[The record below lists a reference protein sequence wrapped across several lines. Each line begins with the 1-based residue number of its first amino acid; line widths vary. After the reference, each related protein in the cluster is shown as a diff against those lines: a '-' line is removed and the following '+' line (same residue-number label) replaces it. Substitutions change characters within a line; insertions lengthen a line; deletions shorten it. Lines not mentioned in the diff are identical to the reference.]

1 MNNQMTFTP
10 LNTPAQEL
18 GLELQ
23 HIITEASKWSPRS
36 QQVYIGPSEVG
47 QECVRRLAYK
57 LLDWDKANESGGG
70 SWAANVGTAIHS
82 FLEDIFAKHP
92 DRYEVEQRV
101 QIRANLSGT
110 VDLFDK
116 EKGYVL
122 DWKTTSP
129 AGVKAKRSEGATSQQ
144 ITQVQLYGYGKAQQG
159 VTVNKVG
166 LIFLPTGGSIDDMHI
181 ELFDY
186 DEAAAIAALGRLDSV
201 YELLSTIDVEE
212 NPQMWPLIP
221 ATPSRMCMYC
231 PYYRPFS
238 TDLSVACNGDTGEK

>member
-1 MNNQMTFTP
+1 MTFAP
-10 LNTPAQEL
+10 LNTPSKEL
-18 GLELQ
+18 ANELTN
-23 HIITEASKWSPRS
+23 IITEASRYTPRS

-57 LLDWDKANESGGG
+57 LLDWEKANESGGG

-82 FLEDIFAKHP
+82 FLEEIFSKYP
-92 DRYEVEQRV
+92 EKYEVEQKV

-144 ITQVQLYGYGKAQQG
+144 VTQVQLYGYGKAQQG
-159 VTVNKVG
+159 VQVNKVG
-166 LIFLPTGGSIDDMHI
+166 LIFLPTGGQITDMHI
-181 ELFDY
+181 ELYDY
-186 DEAAAIAALGRLDSV
+186 DENAALSALARLDSV

-238 TDLSVACNGDTGEK
+238 TDLSIACNGDTGEK

>member
-1 MNNQMTFTP
+1 MTFAP
-10 LNTPAQEL
+10 LNSPSKEL
-18 GLELQ
+18 AIELTN
-23 HIITEASKWSPRS
+23 IITEASRYTPRS

-82 FLEDIFAKHP
+82 FLEDIFSKYP
-92 DRYEVEQRV
+92 ERYEVEQKV

-159 VTVNKVG
+159 VQVNKVG
-166 LIFLPTGGSIDDMHI
+166 LIFLPTGGQITDMHI
-181 ELFDY
+181 ELYDY
-186 DEAAAIAALGRLDSV
+186 DESAALSALARLDSV

-238 TDLSVACNGDTGEK
+238 TDLSVACNGDTGEANV

>member
-1 MNNQMTFTP
+1 MNFTP
-10 LNTPAQEL
+10 LHNPAQQLAVEL
-18 GLELQ
+18 GG
-23 HIITEASKWSPRS
+23 IISEASKWSPRS

-82 FLEDIFAKHP
+82 FLEGIFSTMP
-92 DRYEVEQRV
+92 DRYEVEQKV
-101 QIRANLSGT
+101 KIRANLSGT
-110 VDLFDK
+110 IDLFDI

-129 AGVKAKRSEGATSQQ
+129 AGVKAKRSEGANAQQ

-159 VTVNKVG
+159 VQVNKVG
-166 LIFLPTGGSIDDMHI
+166 LVFLPTGGSIEDMHI

-186 DEAAAIAALGRLDSV
+186 DEQAALDALARLDSV
-201 YELLSTIDVEE
+201 YSLLSTIDVETT
-212 NPQMWPLIP
+212 PAMWPLIP

-238 TDLSVACNGDTGEK
+238 TDLSVACNGETEVANV

>member
-1 MNNQMTFTP
+1 MTFAP
-10 LNTPAQEL
+10 LNTPSKEL
-18 GLELQ
+18 ANELTN
-23 HIITEASKWSPRS
+23 IITEASRYTPRS

-57 LLDWDKANESGGG
+57 LLDWEKANESGGG

-82 FLEDIFAKHP
+82 FLEEIFSKYP
-92 DRYEVEQRV
+92 EKYEVEQKV

-110 VDLFDK
+110 IDLFDK

-144 ITQVQLYGYGKAQQG
+144 VTQVQLYGYGKAQQG
-159 VTVNKVG
+159 VQVNKVG
-166 LIFLPTGGSIDDMHI
+166 LIFLPTGGQITDMHI
-181 ELFDY
+181 ELYDY
-186 DEAAAIAALGRLDSV
+186 DENAALSALARLDSV

-238 TDLSVACNGDTGEK
+238 TDLSIACNGDTGDK

>member
-1 MNNQMTFTP
+1 MTFAP
-10 LNTPAQEL
+10 LNTPSKEL
-18 GLELQ
+18 ANELTN
-23 HIITEASKWSPRS
+23 IITEASRYTPRS

-57 LLDWDKANESGGG
+57 LLDWEKANESGGG

-82 FLEDIFAKHP
+82 FLEEIFSKYP
-92 DRYEVEQRV
+92 EKYEVEQKV

-129 AGVKAKRSEGATSQQ
+129 AGVKAKRSEGATPQQ
-144 ITQVQLYGYGKAQQG
+144 VTQVQLYGYGKAQQG
-159 VTVNKVG
+159 VQVNKVG
-166 LIFLPTGGSIDDMHI
+166 LIFLPTGGQITDMHI
-181 ELFDY
+181 ELYDY
-186 DEAAAIAALGRLDSV
+186 DENAALSALARLDSV

-238 TDLSVACNGDTGEK
+238 TDLSIACNGDTGEK

>member
-1 MNNQMTFTP
+1 MTFAP
-10 LNTPAQEL
+10 LNTPSKEL
-18 GLELQ
+18 ANEITN
-23 HIITEASKWSPRS
+23 IITEASRYSPRS

-57 LLDWDKANESGGG
+57 LLDWEKANESGGG

-82 FLEDIFAKHP
+82 FLEEIFSKYP
-92 DRYEVEQRV
+92 ERYEVEQKV

-110 VDLFDK
+110 VDLYDI

-159 VTVNKVG
+159 VQVNKVG
-166 LIFLPTGGSIDDMHI
+166 LIFLPTGGQITDMHI

-186 DEAAAIAALGRLDSV
+186 DESAALSALARLDSV

>member
-1 MNNQMTFTP
+1 MTFAP
-10 LNTPAQEL
+10 LNTPSKEL
-18 GLELQ
+18 ANELTN
-23 HIITEASKWSPRS
+23 IITEASRYSPRS

-57 LLDWDKANESGGG
+57 LLDWEKANESGGG

-82 FLEDIFAKHP
+82 FLEEIFSKYP
-92 DRYEVEQRV
+92 EKYEVEQKV

-144 ITQVQLYGYGKAQQG
+144 VTQVQLYGYGKAQQG
-159 VTVNKVG
+159 VEVNKVG
-166 LIFLPTGGSIDDMHI
+166 LIFLPTGGQITDMHI

-186 DEAAAIAALGRLDSV
+186 DENAALSALARLDSV

-212 NPQMWPLIP
+212 NPKMWPLIP

-238 TDLSVACNGDTGEK
+238 TDLAIACNGDTGEQ

>member
-1 MNNQMTFTP
+1 MTFAP
-10 LNTPAQEL
+10 LNTPSKEL
-18 GLELQ
+18 ANELTN
-23 HIITEASKWSPRS
+23 IITEASRYTPRS

-57 LLDWDKANESGGG
+57 LLDWEKANESGGG

-82 FLEDIFAKHP
+82 FLEEIFSKYP
-92 DRYEVEQRV
+92 EKYEVEQKV

-129 AGVKAKRSEGATSQQ
+129 AGVKAKRSEGATPQQ
-144 ITQVQLYGYGKAQQG
+144 VTQVQLYGYGKAQQG
-159 VTVNKVG
+159 VQVNKVG
-166 LIFLPTGGSIDDMHI
+166 LIFLPTGGQITDMHI
-181 ELFDY
+181 ELYDY
-186 DEAAAIAALGRLDSV
+186 DESAALSALARLDSV

-238 TDLSVACNGDTGEK
+238 TNLSVACNGDTGEK

>member
-1 MNNQMTFTP
+1 MTFAA
-10 LNTPAQEL
+10 LNTPSKEL
-18 GLELQ
+18 ANELTN
-23 HIITEASKWSPRS
+23 IITEASRYSPRS

-57 LLDWDKANESGGG
+57 LLDWEKANESGGG

-82 FLEDIFAKHP
+82 FLEEIFSKYP
-92 DRYEVEQRV
+92 EKYEVEQKV

-129 AGVKAKRSEGATSQQ
+129 AGVKAKRSEGATPQQ
-144 ITQVQLYGYGKAQQG
+144 VTQVQLYGYGKAQQG
-159 VTVNKVG
+159 VQVNKVG
-166 LIFLPTGGSIDDMHI
+166 LIFLPTGGQITDMHI

-186 DEAAAIAALGRLDSV
+186 DENAALSALARLDSV
-201 YELLSTIDVEE
+201 YELLSTVDVEE

-238 TDLSVACNGDTGEK
+238 TDLSIACNGDTGEK

>member
-1 MNNQMTFTP
+1 MTFAP
-10 LNTPAQEL
+10 LNTPSKEL
-18 GLELQ
+18 ANELTN
-23 HIITEASKWSPRS
+23 IITEASRYSPRS

-57 LLDWDKANESGGG
+57 LLDWEKANESGGG

-82 FLEDIFAKHP
+82 FLEEIFSKYP
-92 DRYEVEQRV
+92 EKYEVEQKV

-144 ITQVQLYGYGKAQQG
+144 VTQVQLYGYGKAQQG
-159 VTVNKVG
+159 VQVNKVG
-166 LIFLPTGGSIDDMHI
+166 LIFLPTGGQITDMHI
-181 ELFDY
+181 ELYDY
-186 DEAAAIAALGRLDSV
+186 DESAALSALARLDSV

-238 TDLSVACNGDTGEK
+238 TDLSVACNGDTREK

>member
-1 MNNQMTFTP
+1 MTFTP
-10 LNTPAQEL
+10 LNTPAKEL
-18 GLELQ
+18 ATELSN
-23 HIITEASKWSPRS
+23 IITEASKWSPRS

-47 QECVRRLAYK
+47 QECVRKLAYK
-57 LLDWDKANESGGG
+57 LLDWEKVNESGGG
-70 SWAANVGTAIHS
+70 SWAASVGTAIHS
-82 FLEDIFAKHP
+82 FLEIIFSKQP
-92 DRYEVEQRV
+92 DRYEVEQKV

-110 VDLFDK
+110 IDLFDK

-159 VTVNKVG
+159 VSVNKVG

-186 DEAAAIAALGRLDSV
+186 DEAAALGALARLDSV

-212 NPQMWPLIP
+212 NPAMWPLIP
-221 ATPSRMCMYC
+221 ATPSRLCMYC

-238 TDLSVACNGDTGEK
+238 TDLSVACNGDTAEK

>member
-1 MNNQMTFTP
+1 MTFAP
-10 LNTPAQEL
+10 LNSPSKEL
-18 GLELQ
+18 ANEITN
-23 HIITEASKWSPRS
+23 IITEASRYSPRS

-82 FLEDIFAKHP
+82 FLEEIFSKYP
-92 DRYEVEQRV
+92 EKYEVEQKV

-110 VDLFDK
+110 VDLFDI

-144 ITQVQLYGYGKAQQG
+144 ITQVQLFGH
-159 VTVNKVG
+159 
-166 LIFLPTGGSIDDMHI
+166 L
-181 ELFDY
+181 
-186 DEAAAIAALGRLDSV
+186 
-201 YELLSTIDVEE
+201 
-212 NPQMWPLIP
+212 
-221 ATPSRMCMYC
+221 
-231 PYYRPFS
+231 
-238 TDLSVACNGDTGEK
+238 

>member
-1 MNNQMTFTP
+1 MTFAP
-10 LNTPAQEL
+10 LNTPSKEL
-18 GLELQ
+18 ANELTN
-23 HIITEASKWSPRS
+23 IITEASRYTPRS

-57 LLDWDKANESGGG
+57 LLDWEKANESGGG

-82 FLEDIFAKHP
+82 FLEEIFSKYP
-92 DRYEVEQRV
+92 EKYEVEQKV

-159 VTVNKVG
+159 VQVNKVG
-166 LIFLPTGGSIDDMHI
+166 LIFLPTGGQITDMHI
-181 ELFDY
+181 ELYDY
-186 DEAAAIAALGRLDSV
+186 DENAALSALARLDSV

-238 TDLSVACNGDTGEK
+238 TDLSIACNGDTGDK

>member
-1 MNNQMTFTP
+1 MTFAP
-10 LNTPAQEL
+10 LNTPSKEL
-18 GLELQ
+18 ANEITN
-23 HIITEASKWSPRS
+23 IITEASRYSPRS

-57 LLDWDKANESGGG
+57 LLDWEKANESGGG

-82 FLEDIFAKHP
+82 FLEEIFSKYP
-92 DRYEVEQRV
+92 ERYEVEQKV

-110 VDLFDK
+110 VDLYDI

-159 VTVNKVG
+159 VQVNKVG
-166 LIFLPTGGSIDDMHI
+166 LIFLPTGGQITDMHI
-181 ELFDY
+181 ELYDY
-186 DEAAAIAALGRLDSV
+186 DENAALSALARLDSV

-238 TDLSVACNGDTGEK
+238 TDLAIACNGDTGDK

>member
-1 MNNQMTFTP
+1 MTFAP
-10 LNTPAQEL
+10 LNTPSKEL
-18 GLELQ
+18 ANELTN
-23 HIITEASKWSPRS
+23 IITEASRYTPRS

-57 LLDWDKANESGGG
+57 LLDWEKANESGGG

-82 FLEDIFAKHP
+82 FLEEIFSKYP
-92 DRYEVEQRV
+92 EKYEVEQKV

-144 ITQVQLYGYGKAQQG
+144 VTQVQLYGYGKAQQG
-159 VTVNKVG
+159 VQVNKVG
-166 LIFLPTGGSIDDMHI
+166 LIFLPTGGQITDMHI
-181 ELFDY
+181 ELYDY
-186 DEAAAIAALGRLDSV
+186 DENASLSALARLDSV

-238 TDLSVACNGDTGEK
+238 TDLSIACNGDTGEK

>member
-1 MNNQMTFTP
+1 MTFTP
-10 LNTPAQEL
+10 LNTPAKEL
-18 GLELQ
+18 ALELSN
-23 HIITEASKWSPRS
+23 IITEASKWTPRS

-47 QECVRRLAYK
+47 QECVRKLAYK

-82 FLEDIFAKHP
+82 FLEDIFSKHP
-92 DRYEVEQRV
+92 DRYEVEQKV

-110 VDLFDK
+110 IDLWDK

-129 AGVKAKRSEGATSQQ
+129 AGVKAKRSEGATAQQ

-159 VTVNKVG
+159 VQVNKVG

-186 DEAAAIAALGRLDSV
+186 DEAAAISALARLDSI
-201 YELLSTIDVEE
+201 YELLSTIDVETT
-212 NPQMWPLIP
+212 PQMWALIP
-221 ATPSRMCMYC
+221 ATPSRLCMYC
-231 PYYRPFS
+231 PYFLPFS
-238 TDLSVACNGDTGEK
+238 DDPSKACAGDTK

>member
-1 MNNQMTFTP
+1 MTFAP
-10 LNTPAQEL
+10 LNTPSKEL
-18 GLELQ
+18 ANELTN
-23 HIITEASKWSPRS
+23 IITEASRYTPRS

-57 LLDWDKANESGGG
+57 LLDWEKANESGGG

-82 FLEDIFAKHP
+82 FLEEIFSKYP
-92 DRYEVEQRV
+92 EKYEVEQKV

-110 VDLFDK
+110 VDLFDI

-159 VTVNKVG
+159 VQVNKVG
-166 LIFLPTGGSIDDMHI
+166 LIFLPTGGQITDMHI
-181 ELFDY
+181 ELYDY
-186 DEAAAIAALGRLDSV
+186 DESAALSALARLDSV

-238 TDLSVACNGDTGEK
+238 TDLAVACNGDTGEK

>member
-1 MNNQMTFTP
+1 MTFAP
-10 LNTPAQEL
+10 LNTPSKEL
-18 GLELQ
+18 ANELTN
-23 HIITEASKWSPRS
+23 IITEASRYTPRS

-57 LLDWDKANESGGG
+57 LLDWEKANESGGG

-82 FLEDIFAKHP
+82 FLEEIFSKYP
-92 DRYEVEQRV
+92 EKYEVEQKV

-144 ITQVQLYGYGKAQQG
+144 VTQVQLYGYGKAQQG
-159 VTVNKVG
+159 VEVNKVG
-166 LIFLPTGGSIDDMHI
+166 LIFLPTGGQITDMHI
-181 ELFDY
+181 ELYDY
-186 DEAAAIAALGRLDSV
+186 DESAALSALARLDSV

-238 TDLSVACNGDTGEK
+238 TDLSIACNGDTGEK

>member
-1 MNNQMTFTP
+1 MTFAP
-10 LNTPAQEL
+10 LNTPSKEL
-18 GLELQ
+18 ANELTN
-23 HIITEASKWSPRS
+23 IITEASRYTPRS

-57 LLDWDKANESGGG
+57 LLDWEKANESGGG

-82 FLEDIFAKHP
+82 FLEEIFSKYP
-92 DRYEVEQRV
+92 EKYEVEQKV

-159 VTVNKVG
+159 VQVNKVG
-166 LIFLPTGGSIDDMHI
+166 LIFLPTGGQITDMHI
-181 ELFDY
+181 ELYDY
-186 DEAAAIAALGRLDSV
+186 DENAALSALARLDSV

-238 TDLSVACNGDTGEK
+238 TDLSIACNGDTGEK

>member
-1 MNNQMTFTP
+1 MTFAP
-10 LNTPAQEL
+10 LNTPSKEL
-18 GLELQ
+18 ANEITN
-23 HIITEASKWSPRS
+23 IITEASRYTPRS

-57 LLDWDKANESGGG
+57 LLDWEKANESGGG

-82 FLEDIFAKHP
+82 FLEEIFSKYP
-92 DRYEVEQRV
+92 DKYEVEQKV

-159 VTVNKVG
+159 VEVNKVG
-166 LIFLPTGGSIDDMHI
+166 LIFLPTGGQITDMHI
-181 ELFDY
+181 ELYDY
-186 DEAAAIAALGRLDSV
+186 DENAALSALARLDSV

-238 TDLSVACNGDTGEK
+238 TDLAVACNGDTGEQ

>member
-1 MNNQMTFTP
+1 MTFAP
-10 LNTPAQEL
+10 LNTPSKEL
-18 GLELQ
+18 ANEITN
-23 HIITEASKWSPRS
+23 IITEASRYSPRS

-47 QECVRRLAYK
+47 EQCVRRLAYK
-57 LLDWDKANESGGG
+57 LLDWDKANESSGG

-82 FLEDIFAKHP
+82 FLEEIFSKFP
-92 DRYEVEQRV
+92 EKYEVEQKV

-110 VDLFDK
+110 VDLFDI

-144 ITQVQLYGYGKAQQG
+144 ITQVQLYGYGKAKQG
-159 VTVNKVG
+159 AVVNKVG
-166 LIFLPTGGSIDDMHI
+166 LVFLPTGGQITDMHI

-186 DEAAAIAALGRLDSV
+186 DESAALSALARLDSV

-238 TDLSVACNGDTGEK
+238 TDLSIACNGDTGEQ

>member
-1 MNNQMTFTP
+1 MTFAP
-10 LNTPAQEL
+10 LNTPSKEL
-18 GLELQ
+18 ANELTN
-23 HIITEASKWSPRS
+23 IITEASRYTPRS

-57 LLDWDKANESGGG
+57 LLDWEKANESGGG

-82 FLEDIFAKHP
+82 FLEEIFSKYP
-92 DRYEVEQRV
+92 EKYEVEQKV

-159 VTVNKVG
+159 VQVNKVG
-166 LIFLPTGGSIDDMHI
+166 LIFLPTGGQITDMHI
-181 ELFDY
+181 ELYDY
-186 DEAAAIAALGRLDSV
+186 DESAALSALARLDSV

-238 TDLSVACNGDTGEK
+238 TDLSIACNGDTGEK

>member
-1 MNNQMTFTP
+1 MTFAP
-10 LNTPAQEL
+10 LNTPSKEL
-18 GLELQ
+18 ANELTN
-23 HIITEASKWSPRS
+23 IITEASRYTPRS

-57 LLDWDKANESGGG
+57 LLDWEKANESGGG

-82 FLEDIFAKHP
+82 FLENIFSKYP
-92 DRYEVEQRV
+92 ERYEVEQKV

-129 AGVKAKRSEGATSQQ
+129 AGVKAKRSEGATPQQ
-144 ITQVQLYGYGKAQQG
+144 VTQVQLYGYGKAQQG
-159 VTVNKVG
+159 VQVNKVG
-166 LIFLPTGGSIDDMHI
+166 LIFLPTGGQITDMHI
-181 ELFDY
+181 ELYDY
-186 DEAAAIAALGRLDSV
+186 DESAALSALARLDSV
-201 YELLSTIDVEE
+201 YELLSTVDVEI

>member
-1 MNNQMTFTP
+1 MTFAP
-10 LNTPAQEL
+10 LNTPSKEL
-18 GLELQ
+18 ANELTN
-23 HIITEASKWSPRS
+23 IITEASRYTPRS

-57 LLDWDKANESGGG
+57 LLDWEKANESGGG

-82 FLEDIFAKHP
+82 FLEEIFSKYP
-92 DRYEVEQRV
+92 EKYEVEQKV

-144 ITQVQLYGYGKAQQG
+144 VTQVQLYGYGKAQQG
-159 VTVNKVG
+159 VQVNKVG
-166 LIFLPTGGSIDDMHI
+166 LIFLPTGGQITDMHI
-181 ELFDY
+181 ELYDY
-186 DEAAAIAALGRLDSV
+186 DENAALSALARLDSV

-238 TDLSVACNGDTGEK
+238 TDLSIACNGDTGDK

>member
-1 MNNQMTFTP
+1 MTFAP
-10 LNTPAQEL
+10 LNTPSKEL
-18 GLELQ
+18 ANELTN
-23 HIITEASKWSPRS
+23 IITEASRYTPRS

-57 LLDWDKANESGGG
+57 LLDWEKANESGGG

-82 FLEDIFAKHP
+82 FLEEIFSKYP
-92 DRYEVEQRV
+92 EKYEVEQKV

-159 VTVNKVG
+159 VQVNKVG
-166 LIFLPTGGSIDDMHI
+166 LIFLPTGGQITDMHI
-181 ELFDY
+181 ELYDY
-186 DEAAAIAALGRLDSV
+186 DENAALSALARLDSV

-238 TDLSVACNGDTGEK
+238 TDLAVACNGDTGEK